1 MASRKLTPNKER
13 ILATVASYPG
23 KNASAIASLTGILPC
38 GTQRILNELSGTGQV
53 YYELQKP
60 SQLYGRRW
68 YRKNSFGDTLK
79 HPESIAA
86 VA

>member
-1 MASRKLTPNKER
+1 MARRKLTPNKER

-23 KNASAIASLTGILPC
+23 KNASVITALSGILPC

-60 SQLYGRRW
+60 SQLHGRRW
-68 YRKNSFGDTLK
+68 YRRDSFGDTLG
-79 HPESIAA
+79 HPNSIAA
-86 VA
+86 IA